1 MGCELIS
8 LRGVADAWEG
18 GRSDTLDEERAD
30 TYGGY
35 GRMFEWVRADA
46 WVGCGRMLVRGGGQ
60 RPLGGGGRGLWEREY
75 ARLTLVRYI
84 CRERIDRQA

>member
-8 LRGVADAWEG
+8 LRGVADAWEE

-46 WVGCGRMLVRGGGQ
+46 FGGEVGRCLW
-60 RPLGGGGRGLWEREY
+60 GGRADTFGRGS
-75 ARLTLVRYI
+75 TLV
-84 CRERIDRQA
+84 

>member
-8 LRGVADAWEG
+8 LRGVADAWEEA
-18 GRSDTLDEERAD
+18 RSDTLDEERAD

-46 WVGCGRMLVRGGGQ
+46 FGEGGLI
-60 RPLGGGGRGLWEREY
+60 PLGEG
-75 ARLTLVRYI
+75 VRSFDLGSLYL
-84 CRERIDRQA
+84 